1 MSKNK
6 TFLCRVCS
14 KPLQEE
20 LDLLVRAIHS
30 RYVPW
35 YTCCQKYGYGVI
47 ESTMRR
53 PTTEDLVILH
63 HSESQLVSLTEVLRD
78 VLRETKVSGIVI
90 SSQGVENIM
99 VALRDEERRG
109 ERVLKDVLD
118 TVPLMIDDQ
127 VRIHTDGFLDP
138 YIYIQI
144 LICRLVRMN
153 LIQASSREARSAVS

>member
-1 MSKNK
+1 
-6 TFLCRVCS
+6 
-14 KPLQEE
+14 
-20 LDLLVRAIHS
+20 
-30 RYVPW
+30 
-35 YTCCQKYGYGVI
+35 
-47 ESTMRR
+47 MRR